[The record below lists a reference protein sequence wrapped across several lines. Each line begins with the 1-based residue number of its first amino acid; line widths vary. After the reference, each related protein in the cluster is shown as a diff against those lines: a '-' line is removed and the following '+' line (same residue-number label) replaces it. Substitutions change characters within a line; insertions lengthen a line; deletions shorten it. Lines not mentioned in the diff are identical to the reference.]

1 MLKKGPLSRKRFS
14 ILMILPCLAMLLT
27 GCWGAKEI
35 DEAAYAFAL
44 GIDSGSGRNIT
55 ISLLIFNPSDSISTV
70 GKTNQSL
77 SPESVRVFT
86 AEAPSVFSGI
96 NIINTVLERQIEL
109 GHLKMV
115 VFGETLARRGI
126 EGYLD
131 TMVSWRKF
139 RRTIYLAV
147 ANQGTARR
155 VIENIVPPAGSNAGK
170 YLEMMFITQG
180 FVGFTPRNQMLEFYN
195 ALKTKGEVPVAALV
209 APRVTKYDLTTEHE
223 TRLDGGMITHPNAAA
238 GDPGQYTA
246 GNPSLSGEAP
256 LQFLGTAIL
265 PRGKLVQKLTGYE
278 TLAFSLLRGEFNR
291 AYININVPDQE
302 TPNKMIQMEISRI
315 RRPEVKLKKNDAQI
329 RGQVF
334 VTVLGNPIG
343 VESNRRYETLQ
354 KNTLLEQTV
363 ERWIKKQCYAV
374 FHKAQ
379 TAGADIFGF
388 GDYARWLAPDWESWR
403 KWDWDSSFKTM
414 KLDLAVRVHIARP
427 GLIINKNAVKE
438 E

>member
-1 MLKKGPLSRKRFS
+1 MLKKGPLLRKRFS
-14 ILMILPCLAMLLT
+14 LLVILPCLAALLA
-27 GCWGAKEI
+27 GCWGDKEI

-44 GIDSGSGRNIT
+44 GIDSGPGRNIT
-55 ISLLIFNPSDSISTV
+55 ISLLTFNPSDGISTA
-70 GKTNQSL
+70 GRTNQSL
-77 SPESVRVFT
+77 SPGTVRVFT

-115 VFGETLARRGI
+115 IFGDSLARKGI

-131 TMVSWRKF
+131 TMVRWRKF

-155 VIENIVPPAGSNAGK
+155 VIESIIPPTGSNAGK

-209 APRVTKYDLTTEHE
+209 APRVTKHDLTTEHE
-223 TRLDGGMITHPNAAA
+223 TRLDSGKITDPSGAT
-238 GDPGQYTA
+238 GDPGQSTA
-246 GNPSLSGEAP
+246 GNPPLSGEAP
-256 LQFLGTAIL
+256 LQFLGTAVL
-265 PRGKLVQKLTGYE
+265 NRGKLVQKLTGNE

-291 AYININVPDQE
+291 AYINVPDPE
-302 TPNKMIQMEISRI
+302 TPDKIIQMEISRI
-315 RRPEVKLKKNDAQI
+315 RRPEIKLKKKGAQI

-334 VTVLGNPIG
+334 VTVLGDPIG
-343 VESNRRYETLQ
+343 FESNRSYETPE
-354 KNTLLEQTV
+354 KNTLLEQAV
-363 ERWIKKQCYAV
+363 ERWIKNQCYAV

-379 TAGADIFGF
+379 TAGTDIFGF

-403 KWDWDSSFKTM
+403 KWDWGSSFQTM
-414 KLDLAVRVHIARP
+414 NLDLAVKVHINRP
-427 GLIINKNAVKE
+427 GLIIKKNAVRE

>member
-1 MLKKGPLSRKRFS
+1 MLKRGTLLRKWFS
-14 ILMILPCLAMLLT
+14 LLVILPCLTALLA

-44 GIDSGSGRNIT
+44 GIDSGPDQNIT
-55 ISLLIFNPSDSISTV
+55 ISMLIFNPGDSIATA
-70 GKTNQSL
+70 GITNQSL
-77 SPESVRVFT
+77 SPGRIRVFT
-86 AEAPSVFSGI
+86 TEAPSVFSGI
-96 NIINTVLERQIEL
+96 NIINTMLERQIEL

-131 TMVSWRKF
+131 TMVRWRKF

-155 VIENIVPPAGSNAGK
+155 VIEGIVPPAGSNAGK

-180 FVGFTPRNQMLEFYN
+180 FVGFTPRNQMLDFYN

-209 APRVTKYDLTTEHE
+209 APRATKYDLRTEHE
-223 TRLDGGMITHPNAAA
+223 IRLDSGKITVPSGAA
-238 GDPGQYTA
+238 GDPGQSTA
-246 GNPSLSGEAP
+246 GDPPLSGEAP
-256 LQFLGTAIL
+256 LQFLGAAVL
-265 PRGKLVQKLTGYE
+265 HRGKLVQKLTGNE
-278 TLAFSLLRGEFNR
+278 TLAFSLLRDEFNR
-291 AYININVPDQE
+291 AYINVPDPEAPDQI
-302 TPNKMIQMEISRI
+302 IQMEISRI
-315 RRPEVKLKKNDAQI
+315 RRPEIKLKKEGLQI

-343 VESNRRYETLQ
+343 VESNRRYETPS
-354 KNTLLEQTV
+354 KKSLLEQAV
-363 ERWIKKQCYAV
+363 EKWIKQQCYGV

-379 TAGADIFGF
+379 TAGTDIFGF
-388 GDYARWLAPDWESWR
+388 GNYARWLAPDWETWR
-403 KWDWDSSFKTM
+403 KWDWGSSFQTM
-414 KLDLAVRVHIARP
+414 KLELAVKVHIDRP
-427 GLIINKNAVKE
+427 GLIIKKNAVRE

>member
-1 MLKKGPLSRKRFS
+1 MLKKRPLLRKQFS
-14 ILMILPCLAMLLT
+14 LLLILPCLTALLA

-44 GIDSGSGRNIT
+44 GIDSGPGRNLT
-55 ISLLIFNPSDSISTV
+55 ISMLIFNPGDSIASAGITD
-70 GKTNQSL
+70 QSL
-77 SPESVRVFT
+77 SPGRVRVFT

-115 VFGETLARRGI
+115 IFGEPLARRGI

-131 TMVSWRKF
+131 TMVCWRKF

-155 VIENIVPPAGSNAGK
+155 VIESIVPPAGSNAGK

-209 APRVTKYDLTTEHE
+209 APRVTKYDLTMEHE
-223 TRLDGGMITHPNAAA
+223 TRIDSGKLTDLSGAV
-238 GDPGQYTA
+238 GDPGQSTA
-246 GNPSLSGEAP
+246 GNPPLSGEGP

-265 PRGKLVQKLTGYE
+265 HRGKLVQKLTGNE
-278 TLAFSLLRGEFNR
+278 TMAFSLLRGEFNR
-291 AYININVPDQE
+291 AYIYINVPDLE
-302 TPNKMIQMEISRI
+302 TPDKMIQIEISRI
-315 RRPEVKLKKNDAQI
+315 RRPEIKLKKKGAQI
-329 RGQVF
+329 HGQVF

-343 VESNRRYETLQ
+343 LESNRSYETPQ
-354 KNTLLEQTV
+354 NNTLLEQAV
-363 ERWIKKQCYAV
+363 ARWIKKQCYAV

-379 TAGADIFGF
+379 TAGTDIFGF

-403 KWDWDSSFKTM
+403 KWDWGSSFQTM
-414 KLDLAVRVHIARP
+414 KLDLAVKVHINRP
-427 GLIINKNAVKE
+427 GLIIKKNAIRE

>member
-1 MLKKGPLSRKRFS
+1 MLKKVPLFRKWFS
-14 ILMILPCLAMLLT
+14 LLVILPCLAALLA

-44 GIDSGSGRNIT
+44 GIDSGPGRNIT
-55 ISLLIFNPSDSISTV
+55 ISLLIFNPSDSVSTA
-70 GKTNQSL
+70 GRSNQTL
-77 SPESVRVFT
+77 SPGTVRVVT

-96 NIINTVLERQIEL
+96 NIVNTVLERQIEL

-115 VFGETLARRGI
+115 VFGEPLARRGI

-131 TMVSWRKF
+131 TMVRWRKF

-155 VIENIVPPAGSNAGK
+155 VIESIVPPAGTNAGK

-195 ALKTKGEVPVAALV
+195 ALKTKSEVPVAALV

-223 TRLDGGMITHPNAAA
+223 TRLDSGKITDPSGAA
-238 GDPGQYTA
+238 GDPGQSTA
-246 GNPSLSGEAP
+246 GDPSLSGEAP

-265 PRGKLVQKLTGYE
+265 HRGKLVEKLTGYE

-291 AYININVPDQE
+291 AYIYINVPDPE
-302 TPNKMIQMEISRI
+302 TPDKIIQIEISRI
-315 RRPEVKLKKNDAQI
+315 RRPEVKLKKNGALIQGQI
-329 RGQVF
+329 F
-334 VTVLGNPIG
+334 LTILGNPIE
-343 VESNRRYETLQ
+343 VESNRSYEPAQ
-354 KNTLLEQTV
+354 NNNMLEQALA
-363 ERWIKKQCYAV
+363 EWIKRQCYGV

-379 TAGADIFGF
+379 TAGTDIFGF

-403 KWDWDSSFKTM
+403 KWDWGSSFQTI
-414 KLDLAVRVHIARP
+414 KLDLAVKVHIDRP
-427 GLIINKNAVKE
+427 GLIIKKNVVRE